1 MAQTVTVFSTK
12 LNKKIKITTSATTW
26 GELQAELVT
35 KGIYSDSSMKAVDR
49 ATRMSFDAPS
59 GEITDG
65 MTIFLLPTKN
75 NSGVDIS
82 EEQFEE
88 FIEKMHQMVDE
99 FHESITEAADEV
111 LENSDNEELMD
122 EANDL
127 TRELRG

>member
-12 LNKKIKITTSATTW
+12 LNKKTKITTSATTW

-35 KGIYSDSSMKAVDR
+35 KGIYNASSMKAVDR
-49 ATRMSFDAPS
+49 ATRMSFEAPS

-75 NSGVDIS
+75 DSGVDIS

-88 FIEKMHQMVDE
+88 FVQKMHEMVDE
-99 FHESITEAADEV
+99 FHDSITEAADEV

-122 EANDL
+122 DANDL
-127 TRELRG
+127 ARELRG

>member
-12 LNKKIKITTSATTW
+12 LNKKTKITTSATTW

-35 KGIYSDSSMKAVDR
+35 KGIYNASSMKAVDR
-49 ATRMSFDAPS
+49 ATRMSFEAPS

-75 NSGVDIS
+75 DSGVDVS

-88 FIEKMHQMVDE
+88 FVQKMHDMVDE
-99 FHESITEAADEV
+99 FHDSITEAADEV

-122 EANDL
+122 DANDL
-127 TRELRG
+127 ARELRG

>member
-12 LNKKIKITTSATTW
+12 LNKKTKITTSATTW

-35 KGIYSDSSMKAVDR
+35 KGIYNASSMKAVDR
-49 ATRMSFDAPS
+49 ATRMSFEAPS

-75 NSGVDIS
+75 DSGVDVS

-88 FIEKMHQMVDE
+88 FVQKMHEMVDE
-99 FHESITEAADEV
+99 FHDSITEAADEV

-122 EANDL
+122 DANDL
-127 TRELRG
+127 ARELRG